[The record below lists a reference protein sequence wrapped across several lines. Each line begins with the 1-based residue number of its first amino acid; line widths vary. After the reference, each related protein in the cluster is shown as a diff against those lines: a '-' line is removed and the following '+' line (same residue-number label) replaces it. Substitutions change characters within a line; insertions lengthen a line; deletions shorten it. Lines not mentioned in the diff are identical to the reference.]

1 MNVCFH
7 VDSPSSEDNQASPRS
22 FFHFEKEQET
32 EIAGG
37 GGVKICN
44 TFDNRLVLIE
54 GKDWKKEKYESFQ
67 GARFFHHEPVHFIFI
82 G

>member
-37 GGVKICN
+37 GGGGVKICN

-54 GKDWKKEKYESFQ
+54 GKD
-67 GARFFHHEPVHFIFI
+67 
-82 G
+82 

>member
-54 GKDWKKEKYESFQ
+54 GKD
-67 GARFFHHEPVHFIFI
+67 
-82 G
+82 